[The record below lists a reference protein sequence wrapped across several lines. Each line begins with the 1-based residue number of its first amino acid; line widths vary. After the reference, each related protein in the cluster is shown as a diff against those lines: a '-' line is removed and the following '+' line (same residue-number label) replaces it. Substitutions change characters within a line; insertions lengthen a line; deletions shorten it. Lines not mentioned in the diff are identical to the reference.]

1 MQRREIK
8 VRPIGEQVVVITGA
22 SSGIGREAALQFAV
36 RGASLVLAARNAD
49 ALREVEREVHRLGA
63 QAETVTADV
72 ARWEEVERIAA
83 QAVARFGRI
92 DTWVNN
98 AAVTEYAAVED
109 MTPDEIARIVQVD
122 LLGAI
127 YGMKAALPHLA
138 RQGQGAIINVASVEA
153 RRAMPL
159 QSAYAAAKHGLAGFT
174 DALRLELAHARL
186 PITVTLIVP
195 ATINTPIFVHAR
207 SKLGVLP
214 QPIPP
219 VYEPRTAARAI
230 VFAAEHPRREIV
242 VGGAGKLAL
251 VLQRISP
258 ALLDWLLLRTG
269 IGWRG
274 QESSMP
280 GDQGGILFTPSSG
293 YGSVTGDFGQRSKSV
308 SLYTRYVDEYPAR
321 QVALTAVV
329 LLGLLVL
336 LRRIGR

>member
-1 MQRREIK
+1 M
-8 VRPIGEQVVVITGA
+8 RPIGEQVVVITGA
-22 SSGIGREAALQFAV
+22 SSGIGREAALQFAL
-36 RGASLVLAARNAD
+36 RGASLVLVARNAN

-63 QAETVTADV
+63 QAETVVANVAD
-72 ARWEEVERIAA
+72 WEEVERVAA
-83 QAVARFGRI
+83 QAVAHFGHI

-98 AAVTEYAAVED
+98 AAVAEYAAVAD
-109 MTPDEIARIVQVD
+109 MTPDEIERIVQVD

-127 YGMKAALPHLA
+127 YGMKAALPHLT
-138 RQGQGAIINVASVEA
+138 RQGQGAIVNVASVEA

-174 DALRLELAHARL
+174 DALRLELAHTRL
-186 PITVTLIVP
+186 PIAVTLILP
-195 ATINTPIFVHAR
+195 ATINTPFYAHAR

-214 QPIPP
+214 RPIPP
-219 VYEPRTAARAI
+219 IYEPRTAARAI

-251 VLQRISP
+251 ALQRISP
-258 ALLDWLLLRTG
+258 ALLDWLLLRNG
-269 IGWRG
+269 FAWRA

-280 GDQGGILFTPSSG
+280 GDQQGNLFAPASG
-293 YGSVTGDFGQRSKSV
+293 SGSVAGDFGQRSKTV

-321 QVALTAVV
+321 QLALAAAA

-336 LRRIGR
+336 LRRVGR

>member
-1 MQRREIK
+1 M
-8 VRPIGEQVVVITGA
+8 RPIGEQVVVITGA
-22 SSGIGREAALQFAV
+22 SSGIGREAALQFAL
-36 RGASLVLAARNAD
+36 RGASLVLVARNAD

-63 QAETVTADV
+63 QAQTVVADV
-72 ARWEEVERIAA
+72 ARWEEVERVAA

-122 LLGAI
+122 LLGTI
-127 YGMKAALPHLA
+127 YGMKAALPHLT
-138 RQGQGAIINVASVEA
+138 RQGQGTIVNVASVEA

-159 QSAYAAAKHGLAGFT
+159 QSAYAAAKHGLAGFS
-174 DALRLELAHARL
+174 DALRLELAHAGL
-186 PITVTLIVP
+186 PIAVTLILP
-195 ATINTPIFVHAR
+195 SSINTPLYAHAR
-207 SKLGVLP
+207 SKLGLLP
-214 QPIPP
+214 RPIPP

-258 ALLDWLLLRTG
+258 ALVDWLLLRNG
-269 IGWRG
+269 MAWRM
-274 QESSMP
+274 QESSAP
-280 GDQGGILFTPSSG
+280 GNQQGILFAPPSG
-293 YGSVTGDFGQRSKSV
+293 FGSVTGDFGGRSKSV
-308 SLYTRYVDEYPAR
+308 SLYTRYVGEYPGR
-321 QVALTAVV
+321 QVALAGVA

-336 LRRIGR
+336 LRRVGR

>member
-1 MQRREIK
+1 METAGK
-8 VRPIGEQVVVITGA
+8 VVVITGA
-22 SSGIGREAALQFAV
+22 SSGIGREAALQFAL
-36 RGASLVLAARNAD
+36 RGAALVLAARNAD
-49 ALREVEREVHRLGA
+49 ALGEVEREVNRLGA
-63 QAETVTADV
+63 QAQTVVADV
-72 ARWEEVERIAA
+72 GRPEEVERIAA

-109 MTPDEIARIVQVD
+109 MTLDEIARIVQVD

-127 YGMKAALPHLA
+127 YGMKAALPHLT

-174 DALRLELAHARL
+174 DALRLELAHAQL
-186 PITVTLIVP
+186 PIAVTLILP
-195 ATINTPIFVHAR
+195 ATINTPFYAHAR

-214 QPIPP
+214 RPIPP
-219 VYEPRTAARAI
+219 VYEPRTAAVAI

-258 ALLDWLLLRTG
+258 ALLDWLLLRTD
-269 IGWRG
+269 IGWRAQG
-274 QESSMP
+274 SHTP
-280 GDQGGILFTPSSG
+280 GDQQGILFVPPSG
-293 YGSVTGDFGQRSKSV
+293 FGSVAGDFGQHSKTV
-308 SLYTRYVDEYPAR
+308 SLYTRYVDEYPVR
-321 QVALTAVV
+321 QVALAVAA

-336 LRRIGR
+336 LRRVGR